1 MKIHKW
7 VPVIS
12 EERSKISR
20 AHAILNGSNKENNP
34 ISKDNSILG
43 EDSNTAFST
52 VSEGQS
58 QGVTDFSS
66 AQFNMSEDSN
76 SEFKKLECANN
87 VKNVSGSQ

>member
-1 MKIHKW
+1 MTI
-7 VPVIS
+7 PFTG
-12 EERSKISR
+12 
-20 AHAILNGSNKENNP
+20 LFYENETQFYIAPNFFYKYE
-34 ISKDNSILG
+34 SFLFVWA
-43 EDSNTAFST
+43 AFST

-87 VKNVSGSQ
+87 VKNV